1 MNNDRIYYSHG
12 AEVQAKRRM
21 TIVMLVCL
29 GSGFGIGMALAL
41 LFAPNTGEDTRQNLS
56 ENLGEGLQSGRES
69 LDSFI
74 KRLEGQFNDLHK
86 NVEERLKQN

>member
-1 MNNDRIYYSHG
+1 MNNERIYYSHG
-12 AEVQAKRRM
+12 AEVQARRRM

-29 GSGFGIGMALAL
+29 STGVGVGMTIAL
-41 LFAPNTGEDTRQNLS
+41 LFAPNTGEKTRQNLTD
-56 ENLGEGLQSGRES
+56 NLEEGLQNGRES

-86 NVEERLKQN
+86 NVEERLNQN